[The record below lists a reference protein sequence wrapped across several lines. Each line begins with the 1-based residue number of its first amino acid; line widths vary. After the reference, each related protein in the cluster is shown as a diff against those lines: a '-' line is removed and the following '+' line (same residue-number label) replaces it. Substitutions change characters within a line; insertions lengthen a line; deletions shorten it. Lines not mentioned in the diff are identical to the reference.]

1 MQTLAGE
8 ELLKMKIINNRSV
21 SDCNL
26 VEKNIKDVLVNHSSF
41 ERIDMSKANITATRL
56 RDCTLNSIRFNDIVA
71 VSTVLRLCRF
81 KNLTAIQ
88 ANFHHAK
95 IENCVI
101 QGADFSK
108 TNFESTSLIES
119 DFSRSCFAR
128 TNLASADFEG
138 SNLRG
143 VDFRFAVVIN
153 TSFRGAD
160 LRGADFSGAQIE
172 SADFTGADLRGA
184 IFDTDVEA
192 ALFGAQKSNQPPT
205 ELIDAVSPIVASLLK
220 QAERNGAVSDDKWR
234 AELQQTLATMGAS
247 PLDEN
252 TIDLWD
258 QQVSFWLNQAGKIG
272 VNDLL
277 ESLRS
282 DDEKPP
288 AAIVPML
295 EGFIKE
301 LGLQPGTSTQEL
313 VEVLFAKLQK
323 PDASCDK

>member
-1 MQTLAGE
+1 MATTTVNINELSLTHQNIKSRRWRNIDFGMINLDGADATSSHIRLCTFVKLSALQTNFRDLVFE
-8 ELLKMKIINNRSV
+8 NNR
-21 SDCNL
+21 
-26 VEKNIKDVLVNHSSF
+26 IHGGSF
-41 ERIDMSKANITATRL
+41 HF
-56 RDCTLNSIRFNDIVA
+56 C
-71 VSTVLRLCRF
+71 
-81 KNLTAIQ
+81 
-88 ANFHHAK
+88 
-95 IENCVI
+95 
-101 QGADFSK
+101 DFI
-108 TNFESTSLIES
+108 NASLIES
-119 DFSRSCFAR
+119 DFSRSSFEG
-128 TNLASADFEG
+128 TNLNNTDLEDC
-138 SNLRG
+138 NLRG
-143 VDFRFAVVIN
+143 VDFRCAIVVN

-234 AELQQTLATMGAS
+234 AELQQTLATIGAS